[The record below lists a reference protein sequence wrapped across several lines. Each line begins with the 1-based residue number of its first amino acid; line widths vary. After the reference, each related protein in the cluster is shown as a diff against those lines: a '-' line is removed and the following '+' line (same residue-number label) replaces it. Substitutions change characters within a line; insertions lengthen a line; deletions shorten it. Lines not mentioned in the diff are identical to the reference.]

1 MEARDG
7 IEPPNK
13 GFAGL
18 SLNIWVPR
26 RQCTYA
32 TNIYRQEPAK
42 LTFLPVFRS
51 PVTGGKHK

>member
-18 SLNIWVPR
+18 SLNVGFR
-26 RQCTYA
+26 AVSALMRS
-32 TNIYRQEPAK
+32 IYIAWNVQANHFAGLRGRP
-42 LTFLPVFRS
+42 
-51 PVTGGKHK
+51 